1 MARRFP
7 LQAPLDYSRHRLE
20 AAERLLRMLKRK
32 EEAARKRLEELVS
45 YKREYQQRL
54 TGTAGQGMDIHV
66 LRDFHVFLAKLDEA
80 IRHQEGE
87 LAQARNH
94 WQAAHDNWLA
104 LRQKVKAYEALS
116 TRHHAQVVR
125 QEEQREQRS
134 SDEMAS
140 GKYIRGSGKTII

>member
-7 LQAPLDYSRHRLE
+7 LQGPLDHARHRLE

-32 EEAARKRLEELVS
+32 EESARQRLQELGS
-45 YKREYQQRL
+45 YKQEYQQRL
-54 TGTAGQGMDIHV
+54 TGTAGQGMDIQL

-87 LAQARNH
+87 VLQASNH
-94 WQAAHDNWLA
+94 WQEAHDSWVA
-104 LRQKVKAYEALS
+104 QRQKVKAYETLS
-116 TRHHAQVVR
+116 TRHHVQVVR
-125 QEEQREQRS
+125 LEEKREQRV

-140 GKYIRGSGKTII
+140 GKYIRGSDKTII